1 MAEHFEPIILCRKD
15 GRFTKQIKLGDN
27 FMSDINKMANDIF
40 QVNDRCLALN
50 RQVTSLNWKI
60 NSILANRIQ
69 YNLKGINFN
78 DSSEKISSISANNFA
93 RVIETISDGLFALI
107 DDFNNQRASGDPKVI
122 KDHIIMLSLIYQK
135 LKKNKF
141 FKIIVTAEQE
151 EMIEAQFSECIM
163 LFNLSLNQ
171 AISQNNWNLAY
182 NMCSAFFGGC
192 YGYAPLP
199 YFANDYFR
207 NCMIDFEELK
217 PIDHNNNYLH
227 IN

>member
-40 QVNDRCLALN
+40 QVNERCLALN

-135 LKKNKF
+135 LKK
-141 FKIIVTAEQE
+141 
-151 EMIEAQFSECIM
+151 
-163 LFNLSLNQ
+163 
-171 AISQNNWNLAY
+171 IS
-182 NMCSAFFGGC
+182 F
-192 YGYAPLP
+192 
-199 YFANDYFR
+199 
-207 NCMIDFEELK
+207 LK
-217 PIDHNNNYLH
+217 
-227 IN
+227 

>member
-40 QVNDRCLALN
+40 QVNERCLALN

-141 FKIIVTAEQE
+141 FKIIVTTEQE
-151 EMIEAQFSECIM
+151 EMIEAQFSECVM

-182 NMCSAFFGGC
+182 NMCSVFLEDVMDMHLFHISQ
-192 YGYAPLP
+192 
-199 YFANDYFR
+199 
-207 NCMIDFEELK
+207 MIILE
-217 PIDHNNNYLH
+217 IV
-227 IN
+227 